1 MSIGAL
7 ILSAFLQFGILNG
20 GAIVADKPSASSW
33 DFAYFPPA
41 YATLGIGARYN
52 VLYFETSV
60 RTDVWAIQIDN
71 WYPFDV
77 AFQIGGGIKLDDWLT
92 IGIRHTCYHPITP
105 YSVVEGYMLLPNS
118 EGACNDIFV
127 RVELHQ

>member
-20 GAIVADKPSASSW
+20 GAVVADKPTV
-33 DFAYFPPA
+33 DGLNFAYFPPA
-41 YATLGIGARYN
+41 YATLGIEARYSF
-52 VLYFETSV
+52 LYFETSI
-60 RTDVWAIQIDN
+60 RTDMWAIQLDN
-71 WYPFDV
+71 WDPFDV

-92 IGIRHTCYHPITP
+92 IGIRHTCYHPITT
-105 YSVVEGYMLLPNS
+105 YGVVEDYMLLPNS